1 MESRDKK
8 ICRELLEVRNFW
20 SERNE
25 LEMRAA
31 DKNSEDE
38 KLRIARLMHAA
49 MVNDY
54 RRILESDESATIR
67 LGHSRAVM
75 GQKSVR
81 RTRVKKSDEELM
93 KDKSEEGI

>member
-1 MESRDKK
+1 M
-8 ICRELLEVRNFW
+8 CRELLEVRNFW

-31 DKNSEDE
+31 DKDAEDE

-54 RRILESDESATIR
+54 RRILESDESTRIR
-67 LGHSRAVM
+67 LKRSRAAVA
-75 GQKSVR
+75 GQKTGR
-81 RTRVKKSDEELM
+81 RTRVKKSDEEQI
-93 KDKSEEGI
+93 KDKSEKGYETQEYK